1 METNS
6 LEKEK
11 ERRAKLPKL
20 NAISEG
26 YISVAQIAEKYGAT
40 PKHVQAKT
48 REAKTP
54 KLVIK
59 HLNYYNEAAIEQLF
73 NRDPEKFEVPKDY
86 ITAQEIAKRFKD
98 TDVEQV
104 TNGVR
109 YYTMINNDDYKLI
122 REHL

>member
-20 NAISEG
+20 NAIPEG
-26 YISVAQIAEKYGAT
+26 YISVAQIAEKYGVT

-59 HLNYYNEAAIEQLF
+59 HFIIEAIVMTIAF
-73 NRDPEKFEVPKDY
+73 
-86 ITAQEIAKRFKD
+86 TAMLDFMRVSYEM
-98 TDVEQV
+98 E
-104 TNGVR
+104 
-109 YYTMINNDDYKLI
+109 LS
-122 REHL
+122 